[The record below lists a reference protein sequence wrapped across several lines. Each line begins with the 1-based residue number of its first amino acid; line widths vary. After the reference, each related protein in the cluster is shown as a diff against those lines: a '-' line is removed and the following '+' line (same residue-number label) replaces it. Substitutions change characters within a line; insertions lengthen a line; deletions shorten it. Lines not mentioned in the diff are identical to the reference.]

1 MLCIEEEAMSPLVPP
16 PAPRPHCS
24 VVCAVGF
31 MLLTFS
37 DSSNLIIVLTPTENF
52 CRVCY
57 G

>member
-16 PAPRPHCS
+16 LPRPHCS